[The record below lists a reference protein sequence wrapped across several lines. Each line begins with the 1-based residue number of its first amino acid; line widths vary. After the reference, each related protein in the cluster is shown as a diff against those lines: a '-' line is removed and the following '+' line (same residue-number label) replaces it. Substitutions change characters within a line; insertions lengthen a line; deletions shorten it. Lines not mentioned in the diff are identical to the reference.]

1 MSSDARESRS
11 AEEHMPD
18 RRVGVAIATRN
29 RRFSLVRTLRA
40 LQALPES
47 PKIAVVDNASTDGTR
62 DVVERRFA
70 DVELIRL
77 NENLGAAA
85 RTVGVEALGTDY
97 VAFADDDSWW
107 APGSLTLAADR
118 FDASPE
124 LAVVAARILVGPE
137 SRLDPTSCLMAA
149 SPLPPS
155 PKIPGVPVLG
165 FLACAAVVRRSAY
178 LEVGGFDRRFGI
190 GSEETLVALDLAS
203 RGYHLVYADEVVAHH
218 DPDPGANRDGRS
230 VLRVRNALWT
240 VWLRCPPVDAFRRT
254 ASVALRAAHDP
265 YTREGMIAAVRGL
278 HWVLPDRRPL
288 PRSVAEAFRSLDR

>member
-1 MSSDARESRS
+1 VDEK
-11 AEEHMPD
+11 MPD

-29 RRFSLVRTLRA
+29 RRLSLVRTLRA
-40 LQALPES
+40 LRALPES
-47 PKIAVVDNASTDGTR
+47 PKIAVVDNASTDGTP
-62 DVVERRFA
+62 DDVERRFA

-85 RTVGVEALGTDY
+85 RTVGVEALATDY

-107 APGSLTLAADR
+107 APGSLALAADR

-124 LAVVAARILVGPE
+124 LAVVAARILVGPD
-137 SRLDPTSCLMAA
+137 SRLDPTSRLMEA

-265 YTREGMIAAVRGL
+265 DTREGMIAAVRGL

>member
-1 MSSDARESRS
+1 VPSDARGSRS
-11 AEEHMPD
+11 VDEHMPD

-47 PKIAVVDNASTDGTR
+47 PKIAVVDNASTDGTP
-62 DVVERRFA
+62 DDVERHFA

-85 RTVGVEALGTDY
+85 RTVGVHALATDY

-107 APGSLTLAADR
+107 APGSLALAADR

-155 PKIPGVPVLG
+155 PRIPGVPVLG

-190 GSEETLVALDLAS
+190 GSEETLLALDLAS

-218 DPDPGANRDGRS
+218 DPDPGANRDGRN

-240 VWLRCPPVDAFRRT
+240 VWLRCPPIDAVRRT
-254 ASVALRAAHDP
+254 ASVAIRAAHDP
-265 YTREGMIAAVRGL
+265 STREGMIAAVRGL
-278 HWVLPDRRPL
+278 RWVLPDRRPL